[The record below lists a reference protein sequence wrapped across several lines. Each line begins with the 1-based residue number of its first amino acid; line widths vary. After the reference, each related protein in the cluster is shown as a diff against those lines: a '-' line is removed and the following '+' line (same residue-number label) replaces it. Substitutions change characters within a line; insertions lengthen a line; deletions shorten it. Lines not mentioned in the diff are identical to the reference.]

1 MLHDRRIH
9 KKECKIGEQIFKYYD
24 ERSKFIA
31 TGNIEKITRYNKIKN
46 HSGRE
51 QDNYLLKYD
60 NIDIVLK
67 DDSILVLSENQIKNL
82 TELIVLTENDLRNAL
97 KSKFLIIAIENVII
111 NKSIKF
117 NYIICDSFIYIET
130 NFKSPRNVCGDI
142 AKDEVAMR
150 FKRTRRD

>member
-1 MLHDRRIH
+1 M
-9 KKECKIGEQIFKYYD
+9 
-24 ERSKFIA
+24 
-31 TGNIEKITRYNKIKN
+31 
-46 HSGRE
+46 
-51 QDNYLLKYD
+51 KYD

-67 DDSILVLSENQIKNL
+67 DDSIQKDSIHVLSENQIKNL

-130 NFKSPRNVCGDI
+130 NFKSPRNVCGDM

-150 FKRTRRD
+150 FKRINDWKNKYKTKLQNYQVESGLEIFKQMIQATKIRK

>member
-1 MLHDRRIH
+1 M
-9 KKECKIGEQIFKYYD
+9 
-24 ERSKFIA
+24 
-31 TGNIEKITRYNKIKN
+31 
-46 HSGRE
+46 
-51 QDNYLLKYD
+51 KYD

-67 DDSILVLSENQIKNL
+67 DDSIQKDSIHVLSEYQIKNL

-130 NFKSPRNVCGDI
+130 NFKSPRNVCGDM

-150 FKRTRRD
+150 FKRINDRKNKYKTKLQNYQVESGLEIFKQMIQATKNQKIVSIRKR